1 MNATFTFPG
10 HWTAPY
16 IGFEWREYGRG
27 PDAFDCWGL
36 MRLVYACELSIDV
49 PCLAGAYADPAERAE
64 VDRLRR
70 EEPSLSVWRDVASS
84 ELRAFDVLLFGGAH
98 LHVGVAIDRT
108 RMLHIDRGRTSEI
121 VRLDRGRWRLERATV
136 ARHRDMEA
144 RAA

>member
-1 MNATFTFPG
+1 MSATLTFPG

-16 IGFEWREYGRG
+16 IGFPWVEYGRG

-36 MRLVYACELSIDV
+36 MRLVYACELGIDV

-70 EEPSLSVWRDVASS
+70 EDPRLSVWRDVPAD
-84 ELRAFDVLLFGGAH
+84 ELRPFDVLLFGGAT
-98 LHVGVAIDRT
+98 LHVGVAIDRS
-108 RMLHIDRGRTSEI
+108 RMLHIDRGRTSE
-121 VRLDRGRWRLERATV
+121 VARLDRMRWRLASATI